1 MLHEKRINKRFSI
14 YFSGVPRTRRTH
26 IVSGFVNASDNAKL
40 GAVDPNCKVDLAK
53 NWFSSHLAL
62 VPAAEAA
69 TQKATALALT
79 TA

>member
-1 MLHEKRINKRFSI
+1 M
-14 YFSGVPRTRRTH
+14 
-26 IVSGFVNASDNAKL
+26 SGFVNASDNAKF